1 MMGISNTVF
10 VGIHGSVVAL
20 DKSTGTELWRTNLKG
35 SDFVNVAVADDNIF
49 ATTKGALFCLDQA
62 TGQIRWQNPLKGLGF
77 GLSTIA
83 IPGVQS
89 DQTAAIQKKRRDQQA
104 AAAGAAAAASA

>member
-1 MMGISNTVF
+1 MSTSNTVF

-20 DKSTGTELWRTNLKG
+20 DKTTGTELWLTHLKG
-35 SDFVNVAVADDNIF
+35 SDFVNVAVSDDNIL
-49 ATTKGALFCLDQA
+49 ATTKGALFCLDRA

-89 DQTAAIQKKRRDQQA
+89 DQAAVVQKKKRDQQA
-104 AAAGAAAAASA
+104 EAAGAAASA